1 MLFLMIFCFGAGI
14 YVNTA
19 AGASFLVTF
28 LTYISPM
35 RYSTELLM
43 RRILAGKMGGDYVLD
58 IFGFDWGSSTCIMM
72 LMEWTLFYFVVGWLV
87 LVWKTRQI

>member
-28 LTYISPM
+28 LTYISPL

-43 RRILAGKMGGDYVLD
+43 RRILAGKMGGDYKNKD
-58 IFGFDWGSSTCIMM
+58 GKGNGERKQGGTH
-72 LMEWTLFYFVVGWLV
+72 TLGNGPQVSGA
-87 LVWKTRQI
+87 TPS